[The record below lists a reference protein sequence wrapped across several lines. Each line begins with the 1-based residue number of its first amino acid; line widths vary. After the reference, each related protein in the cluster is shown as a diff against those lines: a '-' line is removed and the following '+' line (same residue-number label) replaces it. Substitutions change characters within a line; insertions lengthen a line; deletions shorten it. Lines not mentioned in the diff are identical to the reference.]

1 MIYCTMCIGP
11 KWVNVFKDSINRFA
25 KSNELYVLTDIPEE
39 FIKDVSIDEKEEQI
53 RRANKQRTRRSS
65 ERRSMREKSIIDQFK
80 AGFDG
85 AVSEGREVHR
95 EAFQEAR
102 QRRGQDIEAPRI
114 SQTFGTNPT
123 FTRTRDFLKSV
134 GLPGGSNTDDYR
146 ARIDKGLGL
155 QSTTAS
161 RIGQMLGTGASDI
174 VQDRT
179 RSLWWLLNAPQ
190 AVTSVTQEGMLSHFA
205 PSLYK
210 ADHVLIGT
218 GAPQDRQEGGYKLSA
233 SNEDEILRGGYG
245 SLSADGQIRY
255 KKGYRDRPD
264 AKGNKFV
271 VKQRYRPG
279 SVDSLLIPSGIAIN
293 AGIGLLNP
301 VGGNQGYEA
310 VFADKDDPTKTNNVI
325 GEIAAKYILG
335 RTGNL
340 LNWDEFKEQRPDVS
354 KGEYN
359 AYKAFKWDKN
369 ADWNPFDD
377 GKFTVPTGVLKG
389 TTEGIHGPEIQ
400 FLGRS
405 LPLAT
410 TIMPTLATIAGTVA
424 GAGWEPEDL
433 RKLQY
438 ETDDVRDLET
448 GDLKPRE
455 LRKGKKRVWGYG
467 DKVGMMNTEQ
477 KSRYRK
483 INRVRNGLVSG
494 MGSLLGS
501 SVIGNMIE
509 GERRRRNAVENE
521 LKGGNAEQYLG
532 N

>member
-1 MIYCTMCIGP
+1 MARIT
-11 KWVNVFKDSINRFA
+11 KQFQEWINEDEDN
-25 KSNELYVLTDIPEE
+25 KNLSEQGDE
-39 FIKDVSIDEKEEQI
+39 FIDELTGGRKRKEKEQ
-53 RRANKQRTRRSS
+53 S
-65 ERRSMREKSIIDQFK
+65 ERRVKEARKMRERSIIDQVK
-80 AGFDG
+80 IGFDS

-123 FTRTRDFLKSV
+123 FTRTRDWLRSKGIENKLGADV
-134 GLPGGSNTDDYR
+134 DDFN
-146 ARIDKGLGL
+146 ARVDKGLGL
-155 QSTTAS
+155 QSTRAS
-161 RIGQMLGTGASDI
+161 RFGQFVGTAASDI

-190 AVTSVTQEGMLSHFA
+190 AVTSVTQEGLLSHFA

-210 ADHVLIGT
+210 ADHVLVGS
-218 GAPQDRQEGGYKLSA
+218 GENKDRQEGGYKLSA